1 MQRKEGGL
9 GEESDGH
16 QRGGNKCRGFHM
28 NPAGQQDDVERCIAA
43 VEQGRSDQV
52 ENRAEQGEEQVS
64 QRGLQCLRPA
74 IETDQRYRGEGEELE
89 RDV

>member
-1 MQRKEGGL
+1 MQREEGGL

-16 QRGGNKCRGFHM
+16 QRSGNECRGFHM
-28 NPAGQQDDVERCIAA
+28 NPAGEQHDVERCIAA
-43 VEQGRSDQV
+43 VEQRRSDQI

-64 QRGLQCLRPA
+64 QRGLQRLRA
-74 IETDQRYRGEGEELE
+74 AVETDQRYRGEGEELE

>member
-1 MQRKEGGL
+1 MAK
-9 GEESDGH
+9 SPDGH

-28 NPAGQQDDVERCIAA
+28 NPAGEQHDVERCIAA

-64 QRGLQCLRPA
+64 QRGLQRLRPA
-74 IETDQRYRGEGEELE
+74 VETDQRHRGEGEELE